1 VSAKVNLGVTLG
13 SLTLLVIIGVVV
25 ITGSKANEEAAL
37 QAKIN
42 SEEAKQQSIQNNIN
56 LDKQHKALTDFVDK
70 WQNRVNVSNKINNG
84 TQSKIDAATQNILTN
99 LTSHRAIT
107 NDTFGKLTDFINDRN
122 VAFNQTL
129 DKLDNIT
136 TQNKQLIIAFNATN
150 EEERVKAVDRII
162 EQLHADHQV
171 IMKGLNIS
179 STDNQTEAS
188 DGIDQ
193 LKRAIEALEKKTFTP
208 PGLAKK

>member
-42 SEEAKQQSIQNNIN
+42 SEEAKKQSIQNNID
-56 LDKQHKALTDFVDK
+56 LDKQNKALTDFVDK

-99 LTSHRAIT
+99 LTTHRAVT
-107 NDTFGKLTDFINDRN
+107 NQTFGALTDFINDRN
-122 VAFNQTL
+122 AAFNQTL

-150 EEERVKAVDRII
+150 EEERGKAVQNII
-162 EQLHADHQV
+162 NQLHADHEV
-171 IMKGLNIS
+171 IFKALNITA
-179 STDNQTEAS
+179 TDNETDAET
-188 DGIDQ
+188 DINI
-193 LKRAIEALEKKTFTP
+193 LKQILKALEKDKPIP